1 MNNAVAKPK
10 PNFRIEQALIACYAT
25 VLAVE
30 AAILIYWYA
39 TEPVD
44 NSDPLSVGLGWAAL
58 ISMIVMLIYSIARR
72 SKAMKR
78 LAPLKIWLHFHI
90 FCGVQ
95 GVLFAFFHCLPTLTA
110 VSPAYWMNPGV
121 LAAIGVATV
130 FCSGL
135 VGRYLYSM
143 VPRAMR
149 GEQMSA
155 RDVEA
160 ELREYRDV
168 DLPPAVKALAGGAL
182 PERVGLSGLIS
193 LDWKARKALRSLHR
207 MALPAPIM
215 RLAERSVRLR
225 RRYLALGAVLPW
237 FELWI
242 VAHRPIAAVMFVL
255 SAVHVALSYLFGN

>member
-1 MNNAVAKPK
+1 MNIAIAKPR
-10 PNFRIEQALIACYAT
+10 PNFRLEQALIACYAT
-25 VLAVE
+25 VLASE
-30 AAILIYWYA
+30 AAILIFWYA
-39 TEPVD
+39 TEAVD

-58 ISMIVMLIYSIARR
+58 ISMVVMLVYSIARR

-78 LAPLKIWLHFHI
+78 FAPLKIWLHFHI

-110 VSPAYWMNPGV
+110 ASPAYWMNPGV

-160 ELREYRDV
+160 ELRALPDEG
-168 DLPPAVKALAGGAL
+168 LPPEVKALASGKL

-193 LDWKARKALRSLHR
+193 HDWKARKALRRLRHLG
-207 MALPAPIM
+207 LPAPTL
-215 RLAERSVRLR
+215 RLAERWVRLR
-225 RRYLALGAVLPW
+225 RRYLAIGLVLPW

-255 SAVHVALSYLFGN
+255 SAVHVALSYLFGS

>member
-1 MNNAVAKPK
+1 MSEQVAKLK
-10 PNFRIEQALIACYAT
+10 LGFNIEQILIGVYGT
-25 VLAVE
+25 ILAVE
-30 AAILIYWYA
+30 VVILTYCYA

-44 NSDPLSVGLGWAAL
+44 NGDPLSIGLGWAGL

-78 LAPLKIWLHFHI
+78 MAPLKVWLHFHI

-95 GVLFAFFHCLPTLTA
+95 GVLFVFFHCLPTLSTA
-110 VSPAYWMNPGV
+110 SPAYWMNPGV
-121 LAAIGVATV
+121 LAGLGVATV

-135 VGRYLYSM
+135 VGRYLYAM

-160 ELREYRDV
+160 ELREYRDD
-168 DLPPAVKALAGGAL
+168 DLPPEVKALAGEGL
-182 PERVGLSGLIS
+182 PERVGLFGVFA
-193 LDWKARKALRSLHR
+193 LDWKARQALHR
-207 MALPAPIM
+207 LRRLDLPGNVM
-215 RLAERSVRLR
+215 SLAERSVRLR
-225 RRYLALGAVLPW
+225 RRYMAFGVVLPW

-242 VAHRPIAAVMFVL
+242 VAHRPIAAMMFVL
-255 SAVHVALSYLFGN
+255 LLVHVALSYLFGN